1 MCLHFWE
8 VYILWDGEFLLARRI
23 NLTDED
29 AEAYQTFLLVAV
41 SGSKIVQCPITPNV
55 HTIMRHVQWQMKNI
69 PGGLGD
75 KMKDWVERLHQWG
88 MCQRKRFR
96 TVQAPLVHALA
107 REKAISCNM
116 HPNVLAQVNVTDAG
130 SK

>member
-1 MCLHFWE
+1 MNNASHIFNLFVAFFKEGKREECLLAYTDIDVMCLHFWE

-75 KMKDWVERLHQWG
+75 KMKD
-88 MCQRKRFR
+88 
-96 TVQAPLVHALA
+96 
-107 REKAISCNM
+107 
-116 HPNVLAQVNVTDAG
+116 
-130 SK
+130 